1 MDSGS
6 GKPDYKSLTV
16 AKLRD
21 ELAARGLSGAGKK
34 ADLYR
39 RFTEALEREC
49 AVTSRL
55 DSPEIAPGDEVSAV
69 VYESFP

>member
-21 ELAARGLSGAGKK
+21 GLAAHGMSEAGKK
-34 ADLYR
+34 PDLFR

-49 AVTSRL
+49 AAASKP
-55 DSPEIAPGDEVSAV
+55 DSP
-69 VYESFP
+69 